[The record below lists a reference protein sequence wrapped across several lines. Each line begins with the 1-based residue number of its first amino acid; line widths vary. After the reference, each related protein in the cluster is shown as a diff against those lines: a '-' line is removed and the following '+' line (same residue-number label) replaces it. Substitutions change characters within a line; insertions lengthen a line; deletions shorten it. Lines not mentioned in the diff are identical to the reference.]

1 MTVDLWVVGGARAAL
16 AILLAVSCLTD
27 LRARRIPNLVSGT
40 AFVAALVWHALA
52 PAGAGLFDP
61 YMAGGLG
68 FREALIGAMASLVL
82 LVIPYGVGL
91 LGAGDVKLLVALG
104 AWVGISALPSFWLA
118 VMLAGAALALVWAL
132 AVNDVSGSLGRTV
145 AALRALLFR
154 LMGLPG
160 LALLEGRTNQ
170 EAPPAARLPF
180 AIAIT
185 GGCAGYGLS
194 VHQTLFG

>member
-1 MTVDLWVVGGARAAL
+1 MTVDLWAVGGARAAL

-27 LRARRIPNLVSGT
+27 LRERRIPNLVTSI
-40 AFVAALVWHALA
+40 AFLLALGWHALA

-61 YMAGGLG
+61 HMAGGLG

-104 AWVGISALPSFWLA
+104 AWVGISALPLFWLA
-118 VMLAGAALALVWAL
+118 VMLAGAMLALIWSV
-132 AVNDVSGSLGRTV
+132 AVDDVSGSLGRAV
-145 AALRALLFR
+145 DALRSLFFR

-160 LALLEGRTNQ
+160 LALLEGR
-170 EAPPAARLPF
+170 ARRAMKRF
-180 AIAIT
+180 GDFQSVSACRNSIAS
-185 GGCAGYGLS
+185 S
-194 VHQTLFG
+194 V